1 VSKPIRRCQNRGVV
15 TAAGQS
21 FDDTCLRAERHPA

>member
-1 VSKPIRRCQNRGVV
+1 VSKPIRRCQNRGVI
-15 TAAGQS
+15 TTAGQS